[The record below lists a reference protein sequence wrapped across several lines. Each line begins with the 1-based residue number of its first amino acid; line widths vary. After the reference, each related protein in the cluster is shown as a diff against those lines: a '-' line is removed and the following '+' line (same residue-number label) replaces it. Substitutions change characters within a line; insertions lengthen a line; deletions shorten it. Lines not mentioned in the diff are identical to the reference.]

1 MRRRRVADASCR
13 GHEPNVRQTR
23 CRRGS
28 QRVMASRLGFK
39 RWGGSVRGPGA
50 EPSPCRTE
58 RTPERSYDALG
69 PRYRRAWKPP
79 FLPRPFMAID
89 NRYFRSVRV
98 ALNVT
103 SGPQIRRYSVFVQ
116 DDPLAAFYCR
126 RSGCFS
132 CCRAAQG
139 KSIAVEKLRH
149 RSAVLIKHEQQLA
162 DRLESAADVHITL
175 ICTRASILRSL

>member
-23 CRRGS
+23 CRRRS

-98 ALNVT
+98 ALNVRPA
-103 SGPQIRRYSVFVQ
+103 SP
-116 DDPLAAFYCR
+116 
-126 RSGCFS
+126 
-132 CCRAAQG
+132 
-139 KSIAVEKLRH
+139 
-149 RSAVLIKHEQQLA
+149 
-162 DRLESAADVHITL
+162 
-175 ICTRASILRSL
+175 SILRLCSRRSAGCFLLPTFWLFLLLPRRSRQEHRGREIKTQKCRSHKT